1 MLGETPKPPLK
12 ADSTL
17 GETPKPPLKADPPYR
32 ARAVPDP
39 EERMLDEGALAR
51 LGYDADDLRRLLE
64 KAETGLRGVAD
75 IRRVL
80 DRFGYLAEWRQDY
93 RIRSVRASLQS
104 ERITCIDAAV
114 LAYGLLEWLPGVKRR
129 VLAIHRRG
137 ADGEECGHCV
147 ALYWAP
153 DGRVGAL
160 SKSNYA
166 ALGHRDA
173 VFADELELAASYAR
187 GYLSMGITPLYFG
200 VTTIEEV
207 AGDIDWRLSLDDI
220 NALSS
225 RIQEKYAYEFA
236 TEAPQLPD
244 PLTHDGGLQPAPASI
259 RTVVAPVPVPVRD
272 LPELLARMRASSP
285 EEQAATALTFYRGR
299 TLVGRLTRAE
309 LLANVDR
316 LAVHLSGVLGV
327 RRGDPIALLSQNAL
341 EIPVLVLA
349 LLRLGAPIVPLN
361 PAAPPEDWAYILR
374 HVGAKGLIASSELV
388 AAGEASH
395 GGLGFAVAIDD
406 VWNAA
411 PASMGAVPKAA
422 PDSLH
427 DELAIVL
434 YTSGTT
440 GSPKGVGLTHGNIL
454 ANAWSMAQNFRLDH
468 TTQLAVLPL
477 YHAHAFGFGLMTS
490 LLSGG
495 HLVFT
500 DRLDPFAWMEVIR
513 RESVAVTSVVP
524 TLLPTLLQMK
534 VHHEKVPTLRCVLV
548 SSAPLEPS
556 VAWAFEEQS
565 GIPLVHGWG
574 LSEYTNFACC
584 LPPDDSPA
592 HHRHMLFG
600 KEIPSIGP
608 ALAPT
613 EVTVRGPDGGE
624 VTEGAF
630 GELWVRGPSR
640 MRGYFKDEDA
650 TKAALHEDWLR
661 TGDEGFWAED
671 QGQRVFFVTGRIK
684 EIICR
689 GAEKYSPLAIER
701 KLTAVVPELSGK
713 LAVVGFPHRV
723 HGEEI
728 GAYLEIAD
736 LGDELRERIKQA
748 VEGMP
753 ADLRPK
759 VLLHGTA
766 PVPRTHTG
774 KVQRRKLVGLFERYD
789 ECRGALQVKAA
800 QPAAPA

>member
-1 MLGETPKPPLK
+1 
-12 ADSTL
+12 
-17 GETPKPPLKADPPYR
+17 
-32 ARAVPDP
+32 
-39 EERMLDEGALAR
+39 MLDEAALAR
-51 LGYDADDLRRLLE
+51 LGYDAEDLRRLLARSE
-64 KAETGLRGVAD
+64 KGLGSVAD
-75 IRRVL
+75 IRRVI
-80 DRFGYLAEWRQDY
+80 DRFGYLAEWRDNY
-93 RIRSVRASLQS
+93 RIQSVRASLRAD
-104 ERITCIDAAV
+104 RITCIDAAV
-114 LAYGLLEWLPGVKRR
+114 LAYGLLEWLPGVKRK

-137 ADGEECGHCV
+137 PDGEEVGHCV

-153 DGRVGAL
+153 NGKVGAL

-166 ALGHRDA
+166 ALGHRDP
-173 VFADELELAASYAR
+173 VFADELEVAASYAR

-200 VTTIEEV
+200 FTTLEEV
-207 AGDIDWRLSLDDI
+207 AGDIDWRHSPDDI
-220 NALSS
+220 NALSAA
-225 RIQEKYAYEFA
+225 IQTSYAYEFA
-236 TEAPQLPD
+236 TEAPRLPD
-244 PLTHDGGLQPAPASI
+244 PLAHEGGRLPADRPGA
-259 RTVVAPVPVPVRD
+259 VRD
-272 LPELLARMRASSP
+272 QDAPPFQPTRLQFRDIPDLLSRMRASP
-285 EEQAATALTFYRGR
+285 AEDQARHALTFYRSR

-309 LLANVDR
+309 LLAHVDR
-316 LAVHLSGVLGV
+316 LAVHLSGALGV
-327 RRGDPIALLSQNAL
+327 KKGDPVAILSQNAL

-374 HVGAKGLIASSELV
+374 HSSARGLVASSDLV

-395 GGLGFAVAIDD
+395 EGLGFAITLDD
-406 VWNAA
+406 LWNAA
-411 PASMGAVPKAA
+411 ASGTGAVPRAA
-422 PDSLH
+422 ENLR

-440 GSPKGVGLTHGNIL
+440 GSPKGVGLSHGNIL
-454 ANAWSMAQNFRLDH
+454 ANAWSMAQNFHLDR

-490 LLSGG
+490 LLTGG

-500 DRLDPFAWMEVIR
+500 DRLDPFAWMDVIR
-513 RESVAVTSVVP
+513 RESVEVTSVVP
-524 TLLPTLLQMK
+524 TLLTTLLQMK
-534 VHHEKVPTLRCVLV
+534 VHYEKVPTLRSILV

-565 GIPLVHGWG
+565 GIPLIHGWG

-584 LPPDDSPA
+584 LPPDDRPD

-600 KEIPSIGP
+600 REIPSIGP
-608 ALAPT
+608 ALSPT
-613 EVTVRGPDGGE
+613 EVTVRDANGVE
-624 VTEGAF
+624 VAESAL

-640 MRGYFKDEDA
+640 MKGYFKDEEA
-650 TKAALHEDWLR
+650 TRAAMVDDGDWLR

-671 QGQRVFFVTGRIK
+671 KGRRVFFVTGRIK

-689 GAEKYSPLAIER
+689 AAEKYSPLAIER
-701 KLTAVVPELSGK
+701 KLVAAVPEVQGK
-713 LAVVGFPHRV
+713 LVVVGFPHRV

-728 GAYLEIAD
+728 GAYYEVAD
-736 LGDELRERIKQA
+736 LSADLKDRLQQA
-748 VEGMP
+748 IEGMP

-759 VLLHGTA
+759 VVLYGHA

-789 ECRGALQVKAA
+789 ECRGALQIRAVAA
-800 QPAAPA
+800 SS